1 MLDNQKVPRRGSPP
15 VIPSWVKVLV
25 ICSILLI
32 LIVAFLHL
40 MGFGFGSHGAS
51 PNPLDDFVGHAAIM
65 QQRVQQ
71 A

>member
-1 MLDNQKVPRRGSPP
+1 MAQNQKTPGHGSPP

-25 ICSILLI
+25 ISFILLI
-32 LIVAFLHL
+32 LIVVFLHL

-51 PNPLDDFVGHAAIM
+51 RNPLDDFVCYAAIT
-65 QQRVQQ
+65 QQSVQQ